1 MKFIY
6 LETSA
11 IRNTITNQK
20 VNNIVTKDKT
30 YRTQNRSQSSMQFT
44 QALTLSLFMLII
56 ENSRN
61 LDSLIF

>member
-61 LDSLIF
+61 LDFLIF